1 LQEILEATVHHKET
15 FVNLAEKCP
24 HLRLVNMPQWAG
36 LGGVRFVA
44 DDDEPDDM
52 NEQRK
57 AELNH
62 LNQRLVDT
70 LRSTDAAFSMG
81 TNFALIMWFNK
92 IFFLKICEKS

>member
-1 LQEILEATVHHKET
+1 MDPQVFFNFHFDWRIFQKEILEATVHHKET
-15 FVNLAEKCP
+15 FVKLAHKCP

-36 LGGVRFVA
+36 LGGVRFVP
-44 DDDEPDDM
+44 DDDEPEELS
-52 NEQRK
+52 EQRK

-81 TNFALIMWFNK
+81 
-92 IFFLKICEKS
+92 